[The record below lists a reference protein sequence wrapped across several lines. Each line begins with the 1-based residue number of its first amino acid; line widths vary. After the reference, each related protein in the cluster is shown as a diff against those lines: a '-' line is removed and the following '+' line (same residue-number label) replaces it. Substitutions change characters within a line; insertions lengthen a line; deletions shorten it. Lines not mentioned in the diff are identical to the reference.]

1 MKTSPRLI
9 LFTGLLIGSLILGGC
24 AQSTP
29 TAAPTVALPT
39 IAPLVSTVAANTP
52 APAEG
57 FKNLI
62 PAAQS
67 FVDQLVKGDFAAAS
81 GHFDAAMKT
90 AMPETKLKEV
100 WQQVLGQVGPFQK
113 QLSTRTEE
121 QKGYRI
127 VYVVCQF
134 EKSVINVRIV
144 YNAQEQIAG
153 LFFQPGTAS
162 GATPTP
168 IAYNPPAYVNTGS
181 FRESEVKVGSGDW
194 ALPAT
199 LALPNG
205 SGPFPAVVLVHGSG
219 PNDRDE
225 TIGPNKPFR
234 DLAWGLASQGI
245 AVLRYDKRTLAHA
258 SQFTPELLTKLTLKE
273 ETVDDALLAAQLLR
287 QTANID
293 PKRVYVLGHS
303 LGAMAAP
310 RIGQQDPALAGL
322 IIMAAPTTPFEDLV
336 LYQITYLTSLNSAP
350 TDQQKADL
358 ETLKAQVARVKDPN
372 LSNQVDGKD
381 LPLGIPPTYWLDLR
395 NYHPEEVTKTLA
407 MPVFVL
413 QGERDYQVPPATEFG
428 PWKTALAQKSNAT
441 LKLYPKLNHLFIAGE
456 GQPSPQEY
464 QLTGHVSED
473 VIKDIAQWVKK

>member
-9 LFTGLLIGSLILGGC
+9 LFTGLLIGSIILGGC
-24 AQSTP
+24 AQATATP
-29 TAAPTVALPT
+29 TAALPT
-39 IAPLVSTVAANTP
+39 LAPLVPTGAASTQ
-52 APAEG
+52 APVEG
-57 FKNLI
+57 FKTLI
-62 PAAQS
+62 PAAQA
-67 FVDQLVKGDFAAAS
+67 FVDQMVKGDFAAAT
-81 GHFDAAMKT
+81 GRFDATMKT
-90 AMPETKLKEV
+90 AMPEAKLKDA
-100 WQQVLGQVGPFQK
+100 WQQLLGQVGAFQK

-134 EKSVINVRIV
+134 EKSVINVRVV

-153 LFFQPGTAS
+153 LFFQPGTAP

-168 IAYNPPAYVNTGS
+168 IPYNPPAYVNTAS
-181 FRESEVKVGSGDW
+181 FHESDVTVGSGEW
-194 ALPAT
+194 ALPGT
-199 LALPNG
+199 LTRPNG

-225 TIGPNKPFR
+225 TLGPNKPFR
-234 DLAWGLASQGI
+234 DLAWGLASQGV
-245 AVLRYDKRTLAHA
+245 AVLRYDKRTLVHA
-258 SQFTPELLTKLTLKE
+258 SQFTPEILAKLTLQE
-273 ETVDDALLAAQLLR
+273 ETIDDALLAAQLLR
-287 QTANID
+287 QTAAID

-303 LGAMAAP
+303 LGALAAP

-322 IIMAAPTTPFEDLV
+322 IIMAGPTSPFEDLI
-336 LYQITYLTSLNSAP
+336 LYQITYLTGLNAAP
-350 TDQQKADL
+350 TDQQKADI
-358 ETLKAQVARVKDPN
+358 ETLKTQVARVKDPN

-381 LPLGIPPTYWLDLR
+381 LPLGITPTYWLNLR
-395 NYHPEEVTKTLA
+395 NYHPEYVAKSLE

-428 PWKTALAQKSNAT
+428 PWKAALAQKANAT

-456 GQPSPQEY
+456 GQPTPQEY

-473 VIKDIAQWVKK
+473 VVKDIAQWVKK